1 MDIYIYVIPY
11 YIIEMVNIPTFIFKQ
26 SMKLVKCH
34 DGDFICQHVAKSL
47 WTLFRTNMLLRKN
60 KKTKKNEKHSLC
72 LEVSFSFSR
81 RVGMGMSSNRGVCL
95 KMTKKNQLLIIL
107 SSFSHIFPKPF
118 WRTWKCSGIWGWS
131 VMIPHADHHSSDG
144 KQSGDQIHPDNQI

>member
-47 WTLFRTNMLLRKN
+47 
-60 KKTKKNEKHSLC
+60 
-72 LEVSFSFSR
+72 
-81 RVGMGMSSNRGVCL
+81 
-95 KMTKKNQLLIIL
+95 
-107 SSFSHIFPKPF
+107 
-118 WRTWKCSGIWGWS
+118 
-131 VMIPHADHHSSDG
+131 
-144 KQSGDQIHPDNQI
+144 

>member
-47 WTLFRTNMLLRKN
+47 WTLFRTKMLLRK
-60 KKTKKNEKHSLC
+60 KKKKRKTLTLSRGVVL
-72 LEVSFSFSR
+72 FSR
-81 RVGMGMSSNRGVCL
+81 RVGMGMSSNIGVCL
-95 KMTKKNQLLIIL
+95 KMTQKTSCWSFYHHFPIFSQNHFGEPEMFGHLGMIHDDSPCR
-107 SSFSHIFPKPF
+107 SSFQ
-118 WRTWKCSGIWGWS
+118 WWKTVRWS
-131 VMIPHADHHSSDG
+131 NSSR
-144 KQSGDQIHPDNQI
+144 

>member
-34 DGDFICQHVAKSL
+34 DGDFIRQHVAKSL

-60 KKTKKNEKHSLC
+60 KKKRKTLTLS
-72 LEVSFSFSR
+72 
-81 RVGMGMSSNRGVCL
+81 RGVVLFFTKGWYGYVFQQRGLSENDQKKPVVDHFIIIFPYFPKTILENL
-95 KMTKKNQLLIIL
+95 KMFGHLGMIRDDSPCR
-107 SSFSHIFPKPF
+107 SSFQ
-118 WRTWKCSGIWGWS
+118 WWKTVRSL
-131 VMIPHADHHSSDG
+131 
-144 KQSGDQIHPDNQI
+144 